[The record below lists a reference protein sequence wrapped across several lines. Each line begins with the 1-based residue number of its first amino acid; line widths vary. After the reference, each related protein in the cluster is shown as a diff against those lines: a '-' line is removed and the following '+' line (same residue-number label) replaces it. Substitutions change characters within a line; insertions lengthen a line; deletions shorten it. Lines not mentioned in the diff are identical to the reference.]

1 MVDPIVFHYIVNC
14 GTLGWVIVKD
24 LRDEVAGT
32 VCDGDVLREVIRVH
46 SDSLV
51 GRLDVRGL
59 EGGLANNQSVDNDSD
74 RPDVDFVRVTLLALK
89 HFWCNI
95 VGCTTDGTL
104 ALTVELKLSGKTEI
118 ANFNLHLVVKEEI
131 TKFEISM
138 DDAMTMKVLDSSAD
152 LVNIA
157 LDFKLVEALTSSQK
171 LIKALVLTQ
180 FEKDVDV
187 LSVLEEV
194 LETND
199 VVLMKRSV
207 NFDLGHQLLFGTS
220 LG

>member
-1 MVDPIVFHYIVNC
+1 
-14 GTLGWVIVKD
+14 
-24 LRDEVAGT
+24 
-32 VCDGDVLREVIRVH
+32 
-46 SDSLV
+46 
-51 GRLDVRGL
+51 
-59 EGGLANNQSVDNDSD
+59 
-74 RPDVDFVRVTLLALK
+74 
-89 HFWCNI
+89 
-95 VGCTTDGTL
+95 
-104 ALTVELKLSGKTEI
+104 
-118 ANFNLHLVVKEEI
+118 
-131 TKFEISM
+131 
-138 DDAMTMKVLDSSAD
+138 MTMKVLDSSAD

-180 FEKDVDV
+180 FEEDVDV
-187 LSVLEEV
+187 LSVFKEV